1 MAYTKNQLWE
11 MFLKEFETKFSKSL
25 VKSENEVENLKV
37 LFYYFLQDEAFYLCK
52 NLRSD
57 ISKPSFQKGMLVI
70 GGCGVGKTAYFKT
83 FESIFFKDPQ
93 NRYKYYGAKELV
105 RNYEL
110 CQTPLDK
117 DYFFKDFTRKN
128 IFLDDIGS
136 EKEASN
142 FGKVDVIEEVLYLRY
157 EKKLKVH
164 ASCNYSSSDMS
175 AEETLKELGNKY
187 GPRIYDRFFGLFNI
201 IEFNGRSYR

>member
-1 MAYTKNQLWE
+1 MVYRKNQLWQ

-25 VKSENEVENLKV
+25 VKNENQVENLKV

-57 ISKPSFQKGMLVI
+57 ISKPSFQKGLLVM
-70 GGCGVGKTAYFKT
+70 GGCGVGKTAYFKI
-83 FESIFFKDPQ
+83 FESVFSKDPQ
-93 NRYKYYGAKELV
+93 NRFKYYGAKELV

-142 FGKVDVIEEVLYLRY
+142 FGKVDIIQEVLYLRY
-157 EKKLKVH
+157 EKKLKVY

-175 AEETLKELGNKY
+175 AEETLKELGKKY
-187 GPRIYDRFFGLFNI
+187 GERIYDRFFELFNI